1 MFWKQG
7 NHLFNLSKY
16 DNIELHNDEIR
27 LHVNSTSII
36 IKFDSIKDAQD
47 EFINVQYL
55 IKKYLIKK
63 YLA

>member
-36 IKFDSIKDAQD
+36 IKFDSIRLKMHKM
-47 EFINVQYL
+47 NL
-55 IKKYLIKK
+55 
-63 YLA
+63 